1 MRAPLALALCCVVG
15 ACDPSTYASF
25 AVAPCGTAGGDS
37 LVQAVFATVA
47 RIGARRGLQTVEP
60 GGADNRNDEGWQQ
73 CLTRPS
79 LFLCGKVKDGEV
91 QFELRQVLTPR
102 FSPAADSLRR
112 ELLDSLRA
120 QFGADR
126 VRECKWQVERDQRR
140 SGCAPRA
147 PG

>member
-1 MRAPLALALCCVVG
+1 MRLLAALALCCV
-15 ACDPSTYASF
+15 ACAFDPSTYASF
-25 AVAPCGTAGGDS
+25 AVAPRATAGGDS
-37 LVQAVFATVA
+37 LAQAVFATVG
-47 RIGARRGLQTVEP
+47 RIGARHGLQTVDP
-60 GGADNRNDEGWQQ
+60 RGADNQNDEGWQQ
-73 CLTRPS
+73 CFTRPS
-79 LFLCGKVKDGEV
+79 LFLCGKVKDREV

-102 FSPAADSLRR
+102 FSPDADSLRR

-140 SGCAPRA
+140 SGCAPRT